1 MDRQGFIDFNTRL
14 SPKHSGKAASKRMQ
28 MKVYF
33 QFAEQEQARPEVKA
47 DSYAR
52 AISADAHIICL
63 SVALALHENKTKEY
77 YDQHFGCISGQ
88 KTTMPIERKSNRD
101 FLEYRRNHVFV
112 WV

>member
-33 QFAEQEQARPEVKA
+33 QFAERDQARPEVKA
-47 DSYAR
+47 DSYACS
-52 AISADAHIICL
+52 ISADVHIVCL
-63 SVALALHENKTKEY
+63 SEALRENKTKEY

-88 KTTMPIERKSNRD
+88 KITMPIEHKSNRN
-101 FLEYRRNHVFV
+101 FLTYRRNHVFV
-112 WV
+112 GI